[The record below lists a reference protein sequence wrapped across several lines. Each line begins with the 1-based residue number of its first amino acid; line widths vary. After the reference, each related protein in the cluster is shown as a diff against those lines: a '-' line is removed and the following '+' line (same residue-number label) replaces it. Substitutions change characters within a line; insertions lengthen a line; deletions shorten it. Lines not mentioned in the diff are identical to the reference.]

1 MNEVKC
7 PKCGT
12 VFEVDESH
20 YADIVKQ
27 VRDKEFEKEKLQ
39 IQKMIQDK
47 SASDLKL
54 AQAESQKVIDELN
67 AQLVALRQSHQQE
80 LTIEKQKTQQEY
92 QASLNEK
99 EKEIERLKQE
109 AQTKEVQSQL
119 EMNEKIQKVK
129 SENDNLRHELELQKE
144 QESAKQLSI
153 KENYETQLRLK
164 DEQIEQYKDFKA
176 KQSTKMLGESLEQ
189 HCETQFNQLRATA
202 FQHAYFEKDNDA
214 SSGTKG
220 DYIYRELDEN
230 GVEILSIMFEMKN
243 QQDQTTSKKK
253 NEDHFAKLDKDRN
266 DKKCEYAVLVSLL
279 EPESELYNNGIVDV
293 SYKFEKMYVIR
304 PQFFIPMI
312 TILRNAALN
321 AQQYKNELAMVR
333 NQNIDISNFEQEMN
347 TFKDKF
353 SYNYNLASKKFSAAI
368 KEIDNS
374 IKHLQKIKENLE
386 GSERNLR
393 LANDKAQDLSIKRL
407 TKNNPTMA
415 KKFAELNGDE
425 E

>member
-39 IQKMIQDK
+39 IQKMILDK
-47 SASDLKL
+47 STSDLKL

-230 GVEILSIMFEMKN
+230 GIEILSIMFEMKN

-353 SYNYNLASKKFSAAI
+353 SYNYNLASKKFRAAI

>member
-230 GVEILSIMFEMKN
+230 GIEILSIMFEMKN

-353 SYNYNLASKKFSAAI
+353 SYNYNLASKKFRAAI

>member
-67 AQLVALRQSHQQE
+67 AQLVALRKSHQQE

-353 SYNYNLASKKFSAAI
+353 SYNYNLASKKFRAAI